1 MEKELL
7 EAKMKLYHL
16 LLKKG
21 DDVTDN
27 EIEIMFH
34 LSKDKQ
40 IQELLN
46 QKSHGNN
53 SGTSRKN

>member
-1 MEKELL
+1 MDKKLL
-7 EAKMKLYHL
+7 EAKRELYHL

-27 EIEIMFH
+27 EIEIMFY

-46 QKSHGNN
+46 KKINGSN
-53 SGTSRKN
+53 SGTTRKN